1 VATMQA
7 GPSTTTP
14 LASLRHLLDSR
25 IAEIAA
31 HTAKLER
38 DLAATLRERE
48 RLYAALR
55 QSAATIAAFLS
66 GGHRG
71 AVGAMVRALH
81 DGLALHSDRAQI
93 EERIVGLRSRIEFL
107 TAERRLFEDIE
118 QVTGGRSA
126 ASLPVD
132 MRGAR
137 LSMAAKNM
145 FHLAADEHESMA
157 ADILDGALQ
166 RLSDAAMDAEL
177 AGRVVTWDRAT
188 ASESIRRA
196 RVATA
201 EAASALE
208 ERLARLAPVDADNP
222 LPDAIR
228 SLLRRSPVAPHAHV
242 VVFGKPRR
250 LSRDADLAAYRV
262 VEAALD
268 NASRHGRALHVEVVL
283 SYSRHRVSVVIK
295 DDGDGFDVV
304 ATEARLGRARG
315 LGLIEMYERARI
327 AGGRLEVRSQTG
339 AGTEVHL
346 TLPASPANG
355 SAPNPRG

>member
-1 VATMQA
+1 MAILQA
-7 GPSTTTP
+7 DSSTSTP

-31 HTAKLER
+31 QTAKAER

-48 RLYAALR
+48 RLYANLR
-55 QSAATIAAFLS
+55 ESVATVTSFLS

-71 AVGAMVRALH
+71 AIVTMVRALH
-81 DGLALHSDRAQI
+81 DGLALHSDRALL
-93 EERIVGLRSRIEFL
+93 EERIVSLRSRIEFL
-107 TAERRLFEDIE
+107 TGERRLLEDVE
-118 QVTGGRSA
+118 QATGGRA
-126 ASLPVD
+126 AANVPTLD
-132 MRGAR
+132 LRGAR
-137 LSMAAKNM
+137 LSVAARNM
-145 FHLAADEHESMA
+145 FHLASDEHESVA
-157 ADILDGALQ
+157 RDILDGALQ

-177 AGRVVTWDRAT
+177 AGRVLSWDRAT
-188 ASESIRRA
+188 AGESLRRC
-196 RVATA
+196 RIATA

-208 ERLARLAPVDADNP
+208 ERLARLAPVDGEHP
-222 LPDAIR
+222 LPEAIR
-228 SLLRRSPVAPHAHV
+228 DLLHRSPVAPHAHV
-242 VVFGKPRR
+242 VVFGKARY
-250 LSRDADLAAYRV
+250 LSHEADLAAYRV

-268 NASRHGRALHVEVVL
+268 NSSRHGRALHVEVVL
-283 SYSRHRVSVVIK
+283 SYHRDRVSVVIK

-346 TLPASPANG
+346 TLPAPL
-355 SAPNPRG
+355 R

>member
-1 VATMQA
+1 MAILQA
-7 GPSTTTP
+7 DSSTQTP

-25 IAEIAA
+25 IADIAA
-31 HTAKLER
+31 QTAKTER
-38 DLAATLRERE
+38 DLAATLRTRD
-48 RLYAALR
+48 RLYASLR

-71 AVGAMVRALH
+71 EVATMVRALH
-81 DGLALHSDRAQI
+81 DGLALHADRAQL
-93 EERIVGLRSRIEFL
+93 EERIVSLRGRIEYL
-107 TAERRLFEDIE
+107 TGERRLLEDIE
-118 QVTGGRSA
+118 QATGGRSA
-126 ASLPVD
+126 TSTPIDL
-132 MRGAR
+132 RGAR
-137 LSMAAKNM
+137 LNVAARNM
-145 FHLAADEHESMA
+145 FHLAADEHESVSR
-157 ADILDGALQ
+157 DILDGALQ

-177 AGRVVTWDRAT
+177 AGRVISWDRAT
-188 ASESIRRA
+188 AGESLRRA
-196 RVATA
+196 RIATT

-208 ERLARLAPVDADNP
+208 ERLARLAPVDGEHP

-228 SLLRRSPVAPHAHV
+228 TLLRRSPVAPHAHV
-242 VVFGKPRR
+242 VVFGKARR
-250 LSRDADLAAYRV
+250 LTHEADLSAYRV

-283 SYSRHRVSVVIK
+283 SYSRDRVSVVIK
-295 DDGDGFDVV
+295 DDGEGFDVV

-346 TLPASPANG
+346 TLPVLPG
-355 SAPNPRG
+355 

>member
-1 VATMQA
+1 MATLQA

-14 LASLRHLLDSR
+14 LASLRHVLDSR

-31 HTAKLER
+31 QTAKTER
-38 DLAATLRERE
+38 ELAATLQERE

-55 QSAATIAAFLS
+55 QSVATIAAFLS

-71 AVGAMVRALH
+71 AFVTMVRALH
-81 DGLALHSDRAQI
+81 DGLALHSDRAQV
-93 EERIVGLRSRIEFL
+93 EERIVSLRKRIEFL
-107 TAERRLFEDIE
+107 SGERQLLEDIE

-137 LSMAAKNM
+137 MSVAAKNM
-145 FHLAADEHESMA
+145 FHLAADEHESVA

-188 ASESIRRA
+188 ATESIRRA

-208 ERLARLAPVDADNP
+208 ERLARLAPVDGTNP
-222 LPDAIR
+222 LPEAVR

-242 VVFGKPRR
+242 VVFGTPRR
-250 LSRDADLAAYRV
+250 LSHDADLAAYRV

-283 SYSRHRVSVVIK
+283 SYGRDRVSVVIK
-295 DDGDGFDVV
+295 DDGEGFDVV

-346 TLPASPANG
+346 TLPAAPANG
-355 SAPNPRG
+355 SAPPRG

>member
-1 VATMQA
+1 MATLQA

-81 DGLALHSDRAQI
+81 DGLALHADRAQI
-93 EERIVGLRSRIEFL
+93 EERIVGMRSRIEFL
-107 TAERRLFEDIE
+107 SAQRRLLEEIE
-118 QVTGGRSA
+118 EATGGRSA

-137 LSMAAKNM
+137 LSVAAKNM
-145 FHLAADEHESMA
+145 FHLAADEHESVA

-177 AGRVVTWDRAT
+177 AGRVVAWDRAA

-201 EAASALE
+201 EAARALE
-208 ERLARLAPVDADNP
+208 ERLARLAPVDGENP

-242 VVFGKPRR
+242 VVLGKPRR

-283 SYSRHRVSVVIK
+283 SYSRDRLSVVIK
-295 DDGDGFDVV
+295 DDGEGFDVV
-304 ATEARLGRARG
+304 ATEARLGRGRG
-315 LGLIEMYERARI
+315 LGLIEMYEGARI

-355 SAPNPRG
+355 SAPRPHG